1 MKRNL
6 KPSVSNDSIRRKR
19 TKVGDL
25 DRDRPWT
32 CRRDS
37 SPISLKERHVTYP
50 NNAKTSEFAF
60 FKKLKEDANHRFS
73 SSLPRQKELQSKK
86 FNSSDDFRER
96 ASPVENP
103 YKDFRSH
110 HLVENVTPVNF
121 NSLHLHLGNS
131 SKISEVDV
139 EHAHKTLKDTQS
151 KQRNV
156 ENDDIFSRKRQKL
169 RQFIQDMSFH
179 GTGDSYEKGY
189 GVISALLS
197 RLIPES
203 NQYKFNN
210 NLEKLQRLPGRCCPR
225 LGYEH
230 YLNNSSSP
238 CSLNKSS
245 GSLFSHSVFSTSSD
259 DNNFHV
265 QYRTKE
271 FDCDVERK
279 MTLLDVNGSHLTATV
294 ENYRS
299 LISDLFKPQ
308 YGLYDQGEDLHIRK
322 QELEPLLLGWDT
334 DDIKDENSSQVTELN
349 TFAEPPISFADDHQ
363 PNLHKSFG
371 AVALCSS
378 PFPSSNRRNVYSL
391 PCSSLDSYQI
401 HGLSWHNVEKEEDI
415 DATFNVHLN
424 FSSVPKCLRQCDN
437 YVDDGGS
444 RDFCA
449 QSADWLM
456 YSVLDDER
464 RNPSVES
471 LCFWHR
477 L

>member
-1 MKRNL
+1 MNSYWL
-6 KPSVSNDSIRRKR
+6 WNEPDS
-19 TKVGDL
+19 
-25 DRDRPWT
+25 P
-32 CRRDS
+32 
-37 SPISLKERHVTYP
+37 
-50 NNAKTSEFAF
+50 
-60 FKKLKEDANHRFS
+60 
-73 SSLPRQKELQSKK
+73 Q
-86 FNSSDDFRER
+86 
-96 ASPVENP
+96 
-103 YKDFRSH
+103 
-110 HLVENVTPVNF
+110 
-121 NSLHLHLGNS
+121 
-131 SKISEVDV
+131 
-139 EHAHKTLKDTQS
+139 
-151 KQRNV
+151 
-156 ENDDIFSRKRQKL
+156 
-169 RQFIQDMSFH
+169 
-179 GTGDSYEKGY
+179 
-189 GVISALLS
+189 
-197 RLIPES
+197 
-203 NQYKFNN
+203 FNN
-210 NLEKLQRLPGRCCPR
+210 NSEKLQRLPGRCCPR

-230 YLNNSSSP
+230 HLNNSSSP

-245 GSLFSHSVFSTSSD
+245 GSLFPHSVFSTSSD
-259 DNNFHV
+259 DNNFQV

-279 MTLLDVNGSHLTATV
+279 MTLLDVNGSPLTAAV

-299 LISDLFKPQ
+299 LISGLFKPQ

-334 DDIKDENSSQVTELN
+334 DDIKDESSSQVTELN

-378 PFPSSNRRNVYSL
+378 PFPSSNRRNIYSL

-424 FSSVPKCLRQCDN
+424 FSSVPKCLHQCDN

-444 RDFCA
+444 HDFCA

-471 LCFWHR
+471 LCASGIVFDFGQKYLKEQCQTAYHILKYPLDEMKLTAFLNEDCNNDSSDDVLADYRPTFFIQPESFFQEGKVCSIHTDKLSWDAAR
-477 L
+477 SEIKVDITEMNYIL